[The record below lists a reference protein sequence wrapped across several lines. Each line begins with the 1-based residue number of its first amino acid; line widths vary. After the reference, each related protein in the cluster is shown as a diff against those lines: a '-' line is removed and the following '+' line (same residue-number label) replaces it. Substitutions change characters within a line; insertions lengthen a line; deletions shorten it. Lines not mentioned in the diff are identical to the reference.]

1 MVVPHSKGDGVVSVR
16 LAPFEA
22 LRRAGFPAAHIVK
35 QVKRHLDELA
45 RLKDDTPHKAEAVA
59 ETKAYLASLEA
70 GASALA
76 SSPESDVGED
86 PASKA

>member
-1 MVVPHSKGDGVVSVR
+1 MSVR

-35 QVKRHLDELA
+35 QVKRHLDDLA

-59 ETKAYLASLEA
+59 ETQAYLESLEA
-70 GASALA
+70 ALLELAPSSAGNV
-76 SSPESDVGED
+76 VGED
-86 PASKA
+86 PAAAT